1 MKSIDLGGCES
12 IRKLPGLRT
21 PNLETLILR
30 GCGNLIEVDEWSLY
44 KLKEWSLYNCK
55 KLQILH
61 SKINLK
67 SLKYLNLGGC
77 ERLEKFLHI
86 QPEMECLEILEL
98 SNSGLRNGHQIRNI
112 TKF

>member
-1 MKSIDLGGCES
+1 MRSIDLGGCES

-55 KLQILH
+55 KLQILP

-86 QPEMECLEILEL
+86 QPEME
-98 SNSGLRNGHQIRNI
+98 
-112 TKF
+112 